1 MHIERQTN
9 SWKISAEKCVAAESL
24 TFDGYETCLFENET
38 IHIEQM
44 LFENKKHEVYTV
56 NKHKTA
62 LNRDS
67 NKRRVVVD
75 VIATPA
81 RRQST

>member
-1 MHIERQTN
+1 MHIERQTI
-9 SWKISAEKCVAAESL
+9 SWKISAEKFVAAESL
-24 TFDGYETCLFENET
+24 TFVDYETCLFENET